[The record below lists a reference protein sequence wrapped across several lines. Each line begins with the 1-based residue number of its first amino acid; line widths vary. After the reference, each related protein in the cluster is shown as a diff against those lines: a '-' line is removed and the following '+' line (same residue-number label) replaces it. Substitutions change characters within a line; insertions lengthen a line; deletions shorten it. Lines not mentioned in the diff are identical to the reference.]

1 MLELIR
7 NFSFKKIQHRMTIS
21 FTALMTIT
29 LLIILLLINY
39 FTSQSLLKQLTINA
53 KKDLQLYSKSI
64 NTQIDEL
71 FSFHYNIVSDSGI
84 QQLMVPPTNQISE
97 ALISKILK
105 DYVNNYPMINAVFVF
120 DIEGKVI
127 NPIYQQPPYD
137 RLINN
142 YTELYEF
149 MKSDKAFKLSK
160 PTQFPLNPEIHLSNK
175 RDNLSFFTQFVNI
188 QSLKK
193 TGYLLINF
201 RKNWLFEGMTKD
213 NLGIFDALAILD
225 ENDKPIFYIQ
235 KEITASPIGI
245 DSLSKSHKKSL
256 FLKKGKYIDFHTT
269 LDSYDHWR
277 IVGLMPQNII
287 LNEIRPITLAILF
300 IGLIGLLLM
309 ALFNIWIS
317 SKITYPIN
325 LVMKSFSKFE
335 NKEWPE
341 PIEHYARD
349 ETQQLTNGV
358 NNLFTYIQQLM
369 NDIQQEHE
377 ENINLE
383 FDLLQAQINPHF
395 IHNTMNAL
403 ECIALEQE
411 NEEIATTIQAMN
423 YLFRI
428 SMSLKKNTYTVKKE
442 FECIHHFVQIMKL
455 RYKDRFTY
463 ESKIDQQLNS
473 LQIPKF
479 LLQPI
484 VENSIF
490 HGILP
495 CDRKGVITICGIH
508 NESSMLFIIRDNGI
522 GFDTNSLLD
531 ETVNDADS
539 SQPVIPKSRR
549 GYGHIGLSNIKDRL
563 ALFYKDQYGF
573 IIESQPN
580 KGTTI
585 TIEIP
590 KRG

>member
-1 MLELIR
+1 
-7 NFSFKKIQHRMTIS
+7 
-21 FTALMTIT
+21 
-29 LLIILLLINY
+29 
-39 FTSQSLLKQLTINA
+39 
-53 KKDLQLYSKSI
+53 
-64 NTQIDEL
+64 
-71 FSFHYNIVSDSGI
+71 
-84 QQLMVPPTNQISE
+84 
-97 ALISKILK
+97 
-105 DYVNNYPMINAVFVF
+105 
-120 DIEGKVI
+120 
-127 NPIYQQPPYD
+127 
-137 RLINN
+137 
-142 YTELYEF
+142 
-149 MKSDKAFKLSK
+149 
-160 PTQFPLNPEIHLSNK
+160 
-175 RDNLSFFTQFVNI
+175 
-188 QSLKK
+188 
-193 TGYLLINF
+193 
-201 RKNWLFEGMTKD
+201 MTKD

-479 LLQPI
+479 
-484 VENSIF
+484 F
-490 HGILP
+490 
-495 CDRKGVITICGIH
+495 ITTHCGKF
-508 NESSMLFIIRDNGI
+508 NFSWN
-522 GFDTNSLLD
+522 
-531 ETVNDADS
+531 
-539 SQPVIPKSRR
+539 
-549 GYGHIGLSNIKDRL
+549 
-563 ALFYKDQYGF
+563 
-573 IIESQPN
+573 
-580 KGTTI
+580 TT
-585 TIEIP
+585 
-590 KRG
+590 K

>member
-7 NFSFKKIQHRMTIS
+7 KLSFKKIQHRITFN
-21 FTALMTIT
+21 FTVVMTIT
-29 LLIILLLINY
+29 LLIILLLIN
-39 FTSQSLLKQLTINA
+39 FLTSQTLLNHLTINA
-53 KKDLQLYSKSI
+53 KKDLQLYSNAI

-71 FSFHYNIVSDSGI
+71 YSFHYNIVSDSEI
-84 QQLMVPPTNQISE
+84 QQLMLPPVTKTSESSIS
-97 ALISKILK
+97 SILK
-105 DYVNNYPMINAVFVF
+105 NYVNNYPMINAVFIF
-120 DIEGKVI
+120 DVDGKVI

-137 RLINN
+137 QLISN
-142 YTELYEF
+142 YTELYTF
-149 MKSDKAFKLSK
+149 MKSEKAFQLSK
-160 PTQFPLNPEIHLSNK
+160 PTQFPLNPEIHFSAK
-175 RDNLSFFTQFVNI
+175 RDNLSFFTQFVDI

-201 RKNWLFEGMTKD
+201 KRKWVFEEMIKD
-213 NLGIFDALAILD
+213 NLGIFDALAVLD
-225 ENDKPIFYIQ
+225 ENDTPIFYIQ
-235 KEITASPIGI
+235 KEVTASPI
-245 DSLSKSHKKSL
+245 DVNSLSQTHEKSL
-256 FLKKGKYIDFHTT
+256 FLKRGEYISFDNP
-269 LDSYDHWR
+269 LDSYDNWR
-277 IVGLMPQNII
+277 IVGLMPQDII
-287 LNEIRPITLAILF
+287 LNEIQPMSLAILF
-300 IGLIGLLLM
+300 IGFIGLLLM
-309 ALFNIWIS
+309 ALFNTWIS

-325 LVMKSFSKFE
+325 LVMRSFAKFE

-341 PIEHYARD
+341 PIEHFARD

-403 ECIALEQE
+403 ECIALEEE
-411 NEEIATTIQAMN
+411 NEQIATTIQAMN

-428 SMSLKKNTYTVKKE
+428 SISLKKNTYTVKRE
-442 FECIHHFVQIMKL
+442 FECIHHFVQIMKI

-463 ESKIDQQLNS
+463 ECKIDQQLNS

-484 VENSIF
+484 VENAIF

-495 CDRKGVITICGIH
+495 SDKEGLITIYGIN

-522 GFDTNSLLD
+522 GFDTNSLFN
-531 ETVNDADS
+531 ETDIHTDNT
-539 SQPVIPKSRR
+539 QPFIPKSRR

-573 IIESQPN
+573 AIESQRG
-580 KGTTI
+580 KGTII
-585 TIEIP
+585 TIELP
-590 KRG
+590 KKG

>member
-1 MLELIR
+1 
-7 NFSFKKIQHRMTIS
+7 
-21 FTALMTIT
+21 
-29 LLIILLLINY
+29 
-39 FTSQSLLKQLTINA
+39 
-53 KKDLQLYSKSI
+53 
-64 NTQIDEL
+64 
-71 FSFHYNIVSDSGI
+71 
-84 QQLMVPPTNQISE
+84 
-97 ALISKILK
+97 
-105 DYVNNYPMINAVFVF
+105 
-120 DIEGKVI
+120 
-127 NPIYQQPPYD
+127 
-137 RLINN
+137 
-142 YTELYEF
+142 
-149 MKSDKAFKLSK
+149 
-160 PTQFPLNPEIHLSNK
+160 
-175 RDNLSFFTQFVNI
+175 
-188 QSLKK
+188 
-193 TGYLLINF
+193 
-201 RKNWLFEGMTKD
+201 
-213 NLGIFDALAILD
+213 
-225 ENDKPIFYIQ
+225 
-235 KEITASPIGI
+235 
-245 DSLSKSHKKSL
+245 
-256 FLKKGKYIDFHTT
+256 
-269 LDSYDHWR
+269 
-277 IVGLMPQNII
+277 MPQNII

-479 LLQPI
+479 FLLQPI

-490 HGILP
+490 FHGILP
-495 CDRKGVITICGIH
+495 SDRKGVITICGIH

-531 ETVNDADS
+531 ETVNDPDS

-563 ALFYKDQYGF
+563 ALFF
-573 IIESQPN
+573 IKINMALLLKANQTKALQLRLKFQREDEGN
-580 KGTTI
+580 VYYCYY
-585 TIEIP
+585 
-590 KRG
+590 